1 MRLVPALALCV
12 ACGGPRPTS
21 TPAPAREPAQEP
33 AQEPVRPG
41 SVAASAEH
49 RAIRGARLPGGA
61 AVDLEIRGGRI
72 AAIGTVDAAL
82 PGEDARGGFI
92 APAFVDSHVHLAYW
106 PKGQAL
112 LAGGVAAA
120 VDLGAPLTWLDA
132 PDVPPALRLLAA
144 GPMITARRGYPT
156 RDWGADGYGYEV
168 GGPREAVAAV
178 DLLVERGAALIKL
191 PIAGTPVLGEDA
203 LRAVVE
209 RAHARGLK
217 VASHALGDAEARL
230 AAEVGVDVLAHTPV
244 EPLQDATVAAW
255 SGRAVISTL
264 AAFGGAPST
273 IDNLRR
279 LRAAGA
285 RVLYG
290 TDLGN
295 TREPAISRDEIALLR
310 AAGLDGAA
318 IVAAGTAT
326 PAAFWGLLD
335 AGGGGPGALTPGA
348 PASFVLL
355 AADPYLEP
363 ETLAEPL
370 AVYIAGER
378 QGDGR

>member
-1 MRLVPALALCV
+1 MRLLPALALCV
-12 ACGGPRPTS
+12 ACGGPRPAS
-21 TPAPAREPAQEP
+21 TPAPTREPA
-33 AQEPVRPG
+33 RPG
-41 SVAASAEH
+41 PVAVAVSAEH

-61 AVDLEIRGGRI
+61 RVDLELRDGRVV
-72 AAIGTVDAAL
+72 AIGTVDAAL
-82 PGEDARGGFI
+82 PGEDAGGRFI

-120 VDLGAPLTWLDA
+120 VDLGAPLAWLDA
-132 PDVPPALRLLAA
+132 PEVPPALRLLAS

-156 RDWGADGYGYEV
+156 RDWGADGYGHEV
-168 GGPREAVAAV
+168 GGPREAAAAV
-178 DLLVERGAALIKL
+178 DLLIERGAALIKL
-191 PIAGTPVLGEDA
+191 PIAGAPVLGADA
-203 LRAVVE
+203 LRAAVE

-230 AAEVGVDVLAHTPV
+230 AADVGVDVLAHTPV

-295 TREPAISRDEIALLR
+295 TREPAISRDEIELLR

-335 AGGGGPGALTPGA
+335 AGGGGPGALTPGG
-348 PASFVLL
+348 PASFLLL

-363 ETLAEPL
+363 ETLATPL
-370 AVYIAGER
+370 AVYVAGVA
-378 QGDGR
+378 QGEVR